1 MTFKFNKI
9 GKKLYLIILG
19 VLIVVF
25 GSTYFLNNFFL
36 EKFYIYNTKQSIDSS
51 YNTAKNTGINNF
63 QNNIL
68 EMENKYNV
76 TILDIPNAQEQLQN
90 VDSFNENLVLELN
103 KKRVNITKLWIPQ
116 KDIDLIRSGKYVN
129 VIFYQ
134 SKLQSNYF
142 AKVFIQDNN
151 IIFIGKSMANDE
163 SIIGLANKLNLVV
176 IIISIIISLFL
187 VWLFTR
193 KIVKSINELKNQAD
207 DISKLNFSDIKIE
220 TGDEIEEL
228 SISLNKMSEELA
240 KAHKILNNKNEDL
253 KLLLSSMS
261 HEIKTPLALIKAY
274 GIGIKDGLD
283 DGTFIDVI
291 LNQVDD
297 TTLLIDRLLKLSKEK
312 RAKLNIEKVDLNQ
325 VLTECNRKYEKLMK
339 EEIINLFME
348 NDKTCFVECDRESI
362 KMVLDN
368 FLSNAIKYNKG
379 DYIKITLKNKRFEI
393 VNKVEFESDLDLE
406 KLWEPF
412 YTLDESRNKKISGT
426 GIGLSIV
433 ASILDNHNFEY
444 GVKKQS
450 DEITF
455 YINFE

>member
-1 MTFKFNKI
+1 M
-9 GKKLYLIILG
+9 YLIIFG

-36 EKFYIYNTKQSIDSS
+36 EKFYVYNTKQNIDSI
-51 YNTAKNTGINNF
+51 YNIAKSEGTNTF

-68 EMENKYNV
+68 EIENKYNV
-76 TILDIPNAQEQLQN
+76 TILDIPNAQAQLQN
-90 VDSFNENLVLELN
+90 VDSFNQNLLVELN
-103 KKRVNITKLWIPQ
+103 KKRVNIMKLWIPQ
-116 KDIDLIRSGKYVN
+116 KDIDLIKSGKYVN
-129 VIFYQ
+129 IIFYQ

-142 AKVFIQDNN
+142 AKVFIRDNN
-151 IIFIGKSMANDE
+151 VIFIGKSMANDE
-163 SIIGLANKLNLVV
+163 SIIDLANKLNLIV

-193 KIVKSINELKNQAD
+193 KMVKSINELKNQANN
-207 DISKLNFSDIKIE
+207 ISKLKFSDIKIE
-220 TGDEIEEL
+220 TGDELEEL
-228 SISLNKMSEELA
+228 STSLNKMSEELA
-240 KAHKILNNKNEDL
+240 KAHKTLNNKNEDL

-274 GIGIKDGLD
+274 GMGIKDGLD

-297 TTLLIDRLLKLSKEK
+297 TTVLIDRLLKLSKEK
-312 RAKLNIEKVDLNQ
+312 RATLNIEKVDLSE
-325 VLTECNRKYEKLMK
+325 LLIECTKKYEKLMQ
-339 EEIINLFME
+339 EENIKLSIE
-348 NDKTCFVECDRESI
+348 YDKTCFVECDREGI
-362 KMVLDN
+362 KMVFDN

-393 VNKVEFESDLDLE
+393 VNKVDFESDLDLE

-433 ASILDNHNFEY
+433 ASILDNHSLEY
-444 GVKKQS
+444 SVKKQS

-455 YINFE
+455 YINFK